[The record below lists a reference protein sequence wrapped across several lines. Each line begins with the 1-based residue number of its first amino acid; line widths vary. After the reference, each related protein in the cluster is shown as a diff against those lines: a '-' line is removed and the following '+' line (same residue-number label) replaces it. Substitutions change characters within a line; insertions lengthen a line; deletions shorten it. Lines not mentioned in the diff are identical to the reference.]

1 MRFEQLKRHLEA
13 KTFAPCYLIYGE
25 ESFFVE
31 EIGHWFEDRVIPKD
45 LRDFNQT
52 VLYGSDSSMSEVVE
66 RARQLPMMYE
76 YTTVIVRQAQSL
88 IRQLA
93 DLEAYLEHP
102 NPQCILVLLIH
113 SGSIDKRKKVIKQV
127 DKLQGLYEC
136 KPLYENE
143 LPGWLETHLSQ
154 HNIAMDVEAKQLL
167 LSFIGTDLRRIKSE
181 IEKIQLAVPD
191 LTTIKLEHI
200 EKYVGI
206 HRNYNVF
213 EMHKALS
220 AGQLQ
225 KAVGILNYFS
235 ENSKDY
241 PIQMTLP
248 VLSSFFSKVF
258 KYHALSNKAEAAKAL
273 GVSPYFIKDYQN
285 AARIYSMKRL
295 TRIMSG
301 LKQIDLASKGVG
313 QLNSA
318 NSTSQLYQE
327 LSLVMRP

>member
-88 IRQLA
+88 IRQLT

-113 SGSIDKRKKVIKQV
+113 SGSIDKRKKIVKQV

-167 LSFIGTDLRRIKSE
+167 LSFIGADLRRIKSE

-213 EMHKALS
+213 EMQKALS

-318 NSTSQLYQE
+318 NSTAQLYQE

>member
-1 MRFEQLKRHLEA
+1 M
-13 KTFAPCYLIYGE
+13 TC
-25 ESFFVE
+25 
-31 EIGHWFEDRVIPKD
+31 
-45 LRDFNQT
+45 
-52 VLYGSDSSMSEVVE
+52 GS
-66 RARQLPMMYE
+66 
-76 YTTVIVRQAQSL
+76 
-88 IRQLA
+88 
-93 DLEAYLEHP
+93 
-102 NPQCILVLLIH
+102 
-113 SGSIDKRKKVIKQV
+113 
-127 DKLQGLYEC
+127 
-136 KPLYENE
+136 
-143 LPGWLETHLSQ
+143 
-154 HNIAMDVEAKQLL
+154 
-167 LSFIGTDLRRIKSE
+167 IKSE
-181 IEKIQLAVPD
+181 IEKIQLAIPD

-213 EMHKALS
+213 EMQKALS

-313 QLNSA
+313 QVNSA
-318 NSTSQLYQE
+318 NSTAQLYQE

>member
-13 KTFAPCYLIYGE
+13 KSFAACYLIYGE
-25 ESFFVE
+25 ESFFIE
-31 EIGHWFEDRVIPKD
+31 EIGQWFEESIIPKD

-76 YTTVIVRQAQSL
+76 RTTVIVRQAQTL
-88 IRQLA
+88 MRQIA
-93 DLEAYLEHP
+93 ELETYLEHP
-102 NPQCILVLLIH
+102 NPQSVVVFLIH
-113 SGSIDKRKKVIKQV
+113 SGSMDKRKKVIKQV
-127 DKLQGLYEC
+127 DKFQGLYEC

-143 LPGWLETHLSQ
+143 LPAWLESHLSQ
-154 HNIAMDVEAKQLL
+154 RNLAIEVQAKQLL
-167 LSFIGTDLRRIKSE
+167 LSFIGANLRRIKSE
-181 IEKIQLAVPD
+181 IDKILLAIPE
-191 LTTIKLEHI
+191 LTTIRLEHI
-200 EKYVGI
+200 EKHVGI

-213 EMHKALS
+213 EMQKALS
-220 AGQLQ
+220 SGQLQ
-225 KAVGILNYFS
+225 KAISILNYFS
-235 ENSKDY
+235 ENAKDY

-258 KYHALSNKAEAAKAL
+258 KYHALSNKDEAAKAL

-295 TRIMSG
+295 TRILGS

-313 QLNSA
+313 QLNSP
-318 NSTSQLYQE
+318 NSTAQLYQD

>member
-25 ESFFVE
+25 ESFFIE

-88 IRQLA
+88 IRQIA

-102 NPQCILVLLIH
+102 NPQSVLVLLIH
-113 SGSIDKRKKVIKQV
+113 SGSIDKRKKIIKQI

-143 LPGWLETHLSQ
+143 LPGWLESHLSQ
-154 HNIAMDVEAKQLL
+154 LNLAMEVEAKQLL
-167 LSFIGTDLRRIKSE
+167 LSFIGADLRRIKSE
-181 IEKIQLAVPD
+181 IEKIQLAVPE
-191 LTTIKLEHI
+191 LATIKLEHI

-206 HRNYNVF
+206 HRSYNVF
-213 EMHKALS
+213 EMQKALS
-220 AGQLQ
+220 SGQLQ

-258 KYHALSNKAEAAKAL
+258 KFHALSNKAEAAKAL

-295 TRIMSG
+295 TKIMG
-301 LKQIDLASKGVG
+301 ALKQIDLASKGVG

-318 NSTSQLYQE
+318 NSTAQLYQD

>member
-13 KTFAPCYLIYGE
+13 KSFAPCYLIYGE
-25 ESFFVE
+25 ESFFIE
-31 EIGHWFEDRVIPKD
+31 EIGQWFEESIIPKD

-76 YTTVIVRQAQSL
+76 HTTVIVRQAQTL
-88 IRQLA
+88 MRQFA

-102 NPQCILVLLIH
+102 NPQSVLVFLIN
-113 SGSIDKRKKVIKQV
+113 SGSMDKRKKVVKQV

-143 LPGWLETHLSQ
+143 LPAWLESHLSQ
-154 HNIAMDVEAKQLL
+154 RNLAMEVEAKQLL
-167 LSFIGTDLRRIKSE
+167 LSFIGANLSRIKSE
-181 IEKIQLAVPD
+181 IDKIQLAVPE
-191 LTTIKLEHI
+191 LTTIRLEHI
-200 EKYVGI
+200 EKHVGI

-213 EMHKALS
+213 EMQKALS
-220 AGQLQ
+220 SGQLQ
-225 KAVGILNYFS
+225 KAISILNYFS
-235 ENSKDY
+235 ENAKDY

-295 TRIMSG
+295 TRILG
-301 LKQIDLASKGVG
+301 ALKQIDLASKGVG
-313 QLNSA
+313 QLNSP
-318 NSTSQLYQE
+318 NSTAQLYQD